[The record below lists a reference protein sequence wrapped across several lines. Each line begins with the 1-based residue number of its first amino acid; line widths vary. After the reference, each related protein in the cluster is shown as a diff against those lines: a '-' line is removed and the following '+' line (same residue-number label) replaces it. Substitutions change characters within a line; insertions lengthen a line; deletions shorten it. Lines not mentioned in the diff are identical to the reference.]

1 MTDGIDLVPG
11 ASASLESGAQ
21 RPPSR
26 KIIHVD
32 ADSFYA
38 SVETRENP
46 ALKGRPLAVGGQADR
61 RGVIATANYEARKFG
76 VHSAMASSRAL
87 SLCPDLLILPPRFEL
102 YRSVSNDFHRVF
114 RDYTELVEPLSL
126 DEAFLD
132 VTGSTRCQGSA
143 TLIAREIR
151 QRVLQETGLTVSA
164 GVAPNK
170 FLAKVASDWEKPDG
184 LYTITPDQVAEFVLA
199 LPVKRINGVGKVTA
213 EKLRKMG
220 VTTCGDL
227 QQLSLEQLA
236 RRFGKYGGRL
246 FNVARGLDERPV
258 QTSRLRKS
266 ISVERTYPE
275 DIDSTAAMAAAVE
288 DLLDE
293 LDKRF
298 GKIASR
304 YAPTKRVV
312 KIKYNDFTQTTLEEL
327 IGDSGESWNDR
338 QRFQQLVVTAWPR
351 GARPVRLLG
360 AGLRLQPR
368 SVDDLDQLSLFDDTE
383 FADESESEQSG

>member
-1 MTDGIDLVPG
+1 VTAG
-11 ASASLESGAQ
+11 ASPTRDASAAELPA
-21 RPPSR
+21 PR

-46 ALKGRPLAVGGQADR
+46 ELMGRPLAVGGRADR

-76 VHSAMASSRAL
+76 VHSAMASSRAQA
-87 SLCPDLLILPPRFEL
+87 LCPELLILPPRFDL
-102 YRSVSNDFHRVF
+102 YRAVSADFHRIF

-132 VTGSTRCQGSA
+132 VSGSTRCQGSA
-143 TLIAREIR
+143 TLIARAIR
-151 QRVLQETGLTVSA
+151 QRVREETGLTVSA

-184 LYTITPDQVAEFVLA
+184 LYTITPEQVADFVLA

-220 VTTCGDL
+220 VTTCGEL
-227 QQLSLEQLA
+227 QQLPLEQLA
-236 RRFGKYGGRL
+236 QRFGKYGQRL
-246 FNVARGLDERPV
+246 FNVARGVDERPV

-266 ISVERTYPE
+266 ISVERTYAE
-275 DIDSTAAMAAAVE
+275 DIDSLAAMAAQVE
-288 DLLDE
+288 ELLDE
-293 LDKRF
+293 LERRF
-298 GKIASR
+298 ARIASR
-304 YAPTKRVV
+304 YAASKRVV

-327 IGDSGESWNDR
+327 IGDSGEAWNDR
-338 QRFQQLVVTAWPR
+338 QRFQQLVATAWPR

-368 SVDDLDQLSLFDDTE
+368 EADDIDQLSLFGDL
-383 FADESESEQSG
+383 ESGVEPRQAG